1 MKTIVLGTAHLKST
15 PGKCSPDGK
24 FKEYEYSR
32 RVCKE
37 VKRQLENLGYFVII
51 DVEEDDLKMTQNQEL
66 RHRRDLVNS
75 LHRKYK
81 NCIYVSIHVNAAGA
95 DDKWHNATG
104 WEAYTSPG
112 RTKADELA
120 TCLYKAAEKNLKG
133 KKLRTDWTDKDIDK
147 EANFYIL
154 KQTIC
159 PAVLT
164 ENFFQDTKSDVEYLE
179 SEEGFNQIIKTHVEG
194 IINFINNEK
203 NKNS

>member
-66 RHRRDLVNS
+66 RYRRDLVNS

-95 DDKWHNATG
+95 DGKWHNATG

-154 KQTIC
+154 KQTTC

-179 SEEGFNQIIKTHVEG
+179 SKEGFNQIVKTHVEG
-194 IINFINNEK
+194 IINFVKDN
-203 NKNS
+203 

>member
-95 DDKWHNATG
+95 DGKWHNATG

-112 RTKADELA
+112 KTKADELA

-154 KQTIC
+154 KQTTC

-179 SEEGFNQIIKTHVEG
+179 SEEGFNQIVKTHVEG
-194 IINFINNEK
+194 IINFVKDN
-203 NKNS
+203 

>member
-95 DDKWHNATG
+95 DGKWHNATG
-104 WEAYTSPG
+104 WEAYTSSG

-154 KQTIC
+154 KQTTC

-179 SEEGFNQIIKTHVEG
+179 SEEGFNQIVKTHIEG
-194 IINFINNEK
+194 IINFVKDN
-203 NKNS
+203 

>member
-24 FKEYEYSR
+24 FREYEYSR

-81 NCIYVSIHVNAAGA
+81 NCIYISIHVNAAGA
-95 DDKWHNATG
+95 DGKWHNATG

-154 KQTIC
+154 KQTTC

-179 SEEGFNQIIKTHVEG
+179 SEEGFNQIVKTHVEG
-194 IINFINNEK
+194 IINFVKDN
-203 NKNS
+203 

>member
-37 VKRQLENLGYFVII
+37 VKRQLENFGYFVII

-66 RHRRDLVNS
+66 RYRRDLVNS

-95 DDKWHNATG
+95 DGKWHNATG

-120 TCLYKAAEKNLKG
+120 TCLYEAAEKNLKG

-164 ENFFQDTKSDVEYLE
+164 ENFFQDTKSDIEYLE
-179 SEEGFNQIIKTHVEG
+179 SKEGFDQIVKTHVEG
-194 IINFINNEK
+194 IINFVKDN
-203 NKNS
+203 